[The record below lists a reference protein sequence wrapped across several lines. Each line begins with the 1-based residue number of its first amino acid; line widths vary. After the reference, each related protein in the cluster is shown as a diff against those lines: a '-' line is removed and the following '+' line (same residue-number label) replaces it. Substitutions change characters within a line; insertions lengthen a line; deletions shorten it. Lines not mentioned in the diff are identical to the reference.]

1 MQRLCSHSS
10 CSCGNARLDAVV
22 NKETGTCVDMDG
34 DETDPISSECF
45 PATEGEREDDLVW
58 CFPCTHVYFRE
69 GIEMWL
75 KVRRTCPACRSRV
88 TELVPYGMSEV
99 EYDAGR
105 LTREA
110 ERAAERARV
119 AEEERL
125 RSIAALPFSRME
137 EENLREVCLDT
148 KRSSNDI
155 QQKSHGAA
163 DWCSRELER
172 NRLSELPSDP
182 VLRATYRICTAA
194 AENIDIFRDVLDEYI
209 RNVDV
214 IRANEAICAAD
225 SPNYDP
231 LDSTSASVVNWT
243 ATMRRRNADFE
254 SLAVVS
260 AEYEPGDL
268 DADGYENYIDIVES
282 TGDPPRRY
290 IPSLRELVA
299 GIRDLDAA
307 LSAAGLPARPQGQT
321 FLEFFRSVGR
331 RDSGSRAHGGNRN
344 WGPRASRGSSSSNL
358 VYSLSADDIMR
369 GRNGGGSGHAP
380 PAAAGG
386 GTRPA
391 RYDAGA
397 AVRRREAEDEEDDR
411 PTLYDAWV
419 ATQRQGGGGNAGPAR
434 YNAAEMMRRRGAGD
448 GVR

>member
-10 CSCGNARLDAVV
+10 CSCGNARLDAFVD
-22 NKETGTCVDMDG
+22 KGTGTCVDMDG

-45 PATEGEREDDLVW
+45 PATEDRRKKDLVW

-75 KVRRTCPACRSRV
+75 KQRKTCPECRSRV
-88 TELVPYGMSEV
+88 TGLVPYGMSEA

-105 LTREA
+105 LAREA
-110 ERAAERARV
+110 EREAERARV

-125 RSIAALPFSRME
+125 RSVARMPSVRRE
-137 EENLREVCLDT
+137 EEILRERCLDT
-148 KRSSNDI
+148 KRNSDEI
-155 QQKSHGAA
+155 QLKSHRAA
-163 DWCSRELER
+163 DWCGRELER
-172 NRLSELPSDP
+172 NRLSELPSDT

-194 AENIDIFRDVLDEYI
+194 AENVDIFRDALDEYI

-225 SPNYDP
+225 SLHYDP
-231 LDSTSASVVNWT
+231 LDDALASIVNWT

-254 SLAVVS
+254 SLVVVS

-268 DADGYENYIDIVES
+268 DVDGYEHYIVFVEE
-282 TGDPPRRY
+282 TCDPPRRY
-290 IPSLRELVA
+290 IPSLRELVV

-358 VYSLSADDIMR
+358 VYSLSANDIMR
-369 GRNGGGSGHAP
+369 RRNGGGGGHAP

-386 GTRPA
+386 DARPV
-391 RYDAGA
+391 RYDA
-397 AVRRREAEDEEDDR
+397 RE
-411 PTLYDAWV
+411 V
-419 ATQRQGGGGNAGPAR
+419 G
-434 YNAAEMMRRRGAGD
+434 RRRGA
-448 GVR
+448 R